1 VTDAR
6 LERYAELAVQVGANV
21 ARGQVLDLHAALE
34 HAPLVRALAR
44 AAYGAGA
51 RWVNV
56 EWTDAHL
63 KRARIELGPED
74 ALGWSPPWTLA
85 WVEDVAENRHAF
97 IGTTGESEPE
107 LLADLDGQLV
117 ARDRPWDVIKAL
129 WGHMDSRLVNWS
141 GVACPNEGWA
151 RTIFG
156 EPDIER
162 LWEAV
167 AFCTR
172 LDAPDPVAAW
182 DEHMTT
188 LEARAADL
196 NRHDFDAVRFRGAGT
211 ELTVGLIPAA
221 HWGAARFE
229 TSWGRRYVPN
239 MPTEEVYTTPDRRRT
254 EGVVRSTRP
263 LSLHGNIVRGL
274 EVEFTSGRATEVR
287 AETGADVV
295 RGQLET
301 DEGAPFLGEVAL
313 VDGTSRVGQTGITFF
328 DTLYD
333 ENATCHIAYGAGIA
347 EVIPEAGSLGE
358 EELLELGMN
367 RSVMHTDFM
376 IGGPE
381 VDVDGLTKDGTA
393 VPILRDDVWV
403 LDE

>member
-1 VTDAR
+1 VTDDR
-6 LERYAELAVQVGANV
+6 LERYAELAVRVGANV
-21 ARGQVLDLHAALE
+21 APGQIVNLQGGLE

-44 AAYGAGA
+44 AAYRAEA
-51 RWVNV
+51 RWVHV
-56 EWTDAHL
+56 EWLDAHV

-74 ALGWSPPWTLA
+74 ALGWSSPWLIA
-85 WVEDVAENRHAF
+85 WADDAGESRHAM
-97 IGTTGESEPE
+97 IGVTGDAEPE

-117 ARDRPWDVIKAL
+117 ARDRPLEVVQRIWR
-129 WGHMDSRLVNWS
+129 HMDNRLVNWS
-141 GVACPNEGWA
+141 GVAYPNEGWA
-151 RTIFG
+151 RTVFG
-156 EPDIER
+156 EPDVER

-172 LDAPDPVAAW
+172 LDAPDPPAAW
-182 DEHMTT
+182 DEHMTM
-188 LEARAADL
+188 LEARCASLD
-196 NRHDFDAVRFRGAGT
+196 RHDFDAVRFRAPGT
-211 ELTVGLIPAA
+211 DLTVGLLPAA

-239 MPTEEVYTTPDRRRT
+239 MPTEEVYTTPDFRRT

-263 LSLHGNIVRGL
+263 LSLLGNIVRGL
-274 EVEFTSGRATEVR
+274 ELEFEAGRVTSVR

-295 RGQLET
+295 RGQLDA

-347 EVIPEAGSLGE
+347 EVIPKTGSLSE
-358 EELLELGMN
+358 EELRELGMN
-367 RSVMHTDFM
+367 RSVIHTDFM

-381 VDVDGLTKDGTA
+381 VDVDGLTKDGAA

-403 LDE
+403 LEA